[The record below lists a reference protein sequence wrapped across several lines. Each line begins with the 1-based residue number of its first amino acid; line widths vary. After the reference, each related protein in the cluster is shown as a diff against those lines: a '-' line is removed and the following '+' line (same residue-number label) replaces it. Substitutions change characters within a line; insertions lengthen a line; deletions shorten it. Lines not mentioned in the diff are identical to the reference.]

1 MWDAFQSLIKQ
12 LHRLALYIKIYPFSG
27 QNMYCVIISMGRE
40 IFSKI
45 IVKINSLVQD
55 QVTEITIFT
64 YMEVIETK
72 KESYAGPF

>member
-1 MWDAFQSLIKQ
+1 MWNAFQSLIKQ
-12 LHRLALYIKIYPFSG
+12 LHRLALYIKINPFSG
-27 QNMYCVIISMGRE
+27 QNMYCIIISMGRE

-55 QVTEITIFT
+55 QVTDTTIFT
-64 YMEVIETK
+64 NMEVIETK